1 MNNRAINI
9 FVISYDENVYVFLVD
24 PYEMAD
30 IQMAFVVQNC
40 NFIWLNLVLGM
51 EEENDWIIWKAY
63 IKP

>member
-1 MNNRAINI
+1 
-9 FVISYDENVYVFLVD
+9 
-24 PYEMAD
+24 MAD